1 MPAERRAINT
11 TIGFLAL
18 LRLVLNTAFRFVYPF
33 LPAISRGLGI
43 PLAQGGFLVSAR
55 WIGTATTPLAIQF
68 AGGGEAR
75 RKTFRIALGMFI
87 SGLVVSVA
95 FGAYWAALAGFAM
108 YGLGKSMFDVT
119 VHSYI
124 SDRVPYAERAK
135 KMGYIELS
143 WGGALL
149 VGAPAAGWLI
159 EKMGWEAPFWVLAV
173 LALVGLAFSGLL
185 LDVDRP
191 LDPEAPRR
199 LKLHKASVALL
210 AASALFS
217 LAAEVLFVVFGA
229 WLEDSFSLSLS
240 ALGLSAVVLGI
251 AELGGEG
258 FTVLVTDRLGKKRSV
273 LGGLT
278 ISIVAYSLMGAFA
291 TSQVL
296 GLAMFAIALFGFEWT
311 IVSSIPLAS
320 GMHETGRAKYL
331 ALGVVAMGLARSL
344 GAAVAPALFT
354 AGGLTYPVIL
364 AVAADVL
371 AVVVLIAWVEEPD
384 AQSR

>member
-1 MPAERRAINT
+1 MPAERRAINV

-18 LRLVLNTAFRFVYPF
+18 VRLVLNTAFRFVYPF

-43 PLAQGGFLVSAR
+43 PLTQAGFLVSAR
-55 WIGTATTPLAIQF
+55 WIGAATTPLAIQSV
-68 AGGGEAR
+68 GGGEAR
-75 RKTFRIALGMFI
+75 RKTIRIALGMFI
-87 SGLVVSVA
+87 GGLVVSVA

-124 SDRVPYAERAK
+124 SDRVPYADRAK
-135 KMGYIELS
+135 KMGVIELS
-143 WGGALL
+143 WGGSLL

-173 LALVGLAFSGLL
+173 LALVGLALSGLF

-191 LDPEAPRR
+191 LDATAPRR
-199 LKLHKASVALL
+199 LKLHRASVALL
-210 AASALFS
+210 AVSALFS

-296 GLAMFAIALFGFEWT
+296 GLGMFAVALFGFEWT

-320 GMHETGRAKYL
+320 GMHEIGRAKYL
-331 ALGVVAMGLARSL
+331 ALGIVAMGLARSL
-344 GAAVAPALFT
+344 GAAVAPALFA

-371 AVVVLIAWVEEPD
+371 AAVVLIAWVKEPD

>member
-1 MPAERRAINT
+1 MPAERRSINT
-11 TIGFLAL
+11 TIGFLVL
-18 LRLVLNTAFRFVYPF
+18 LRLVINTAFRFVYPF

-43 PLAQGGFLVSAR
+43 PLTQAGFLVSAR
-55 WIGTATTPLAIQF
+55 WIGSATVPLAIQS

-75 RKTFRIALGMFI
+75 RKTIRIALTMFI
-87 SGLVVSVA
+87 GGLVVSVA

-108 YGLGKSMFDVT
+108 FGLGRSMFDVT
-119 VHSYI
+119 VQAYI

-135 KMGYIELS
+135 KIGYIELS
-143 WGGALL
+143 WGGSLL
-149 VGAPAAGWLI
+149 IGAPAAGWAI
-159 EKMGWEAPFWVLAV
+159 DKMGWEAPFWALAV
-173 LALVGLAFSGLL
+173 LALVGLSLSGLF

-191 LDPEAPRR
+191 FDPEAPRR
-199 LKLHKASVALL
+199 LRLHKSSAALL
-210 AASALFS
+210 VVFSFFS
-217 LAAEVLFVVFGA
+217 LGSELLFVVFGA

-251 AELGGEG
+251 AELAGEG
-258 FTVLVTDRLGKKRSV
+258 FTVAVTDRIGKKRSV

-278 ISIVAYSLMGAFA
+278 ISIVTYSLMGVFA
-291 TSQVL
+291 TSQVIGL
-296 GLAMFAIALFGFEWT
+296 GMFALTLFGFEWT

-344 GAAVAPALFT
+344 GAAVAPSLFA

-364 AVAADVL
+364 AVASNVL
-371 AVVVLIAWVEEPD
+371 AAVVMIAWVKEPEPR
-384 AQSR
+384 SR